1 MCIQALLISE
11 IANTGF
17 ASAAGSS
24 DLSLL
29 KFLEG
34 INSMRL
40 KPQQT
45 GYVATKIGI
54 DLANAPFITMP
65 KGREAVVEAAK
76 VIIDANLAK
85 EHALDEK
92 VHKILDENYDEIEFQ
107 LADERQ
113 LFFMIKKKMAAE
125 SGVIM
130 NYDDRYNDLAHLILD
145 ELYENYLAEYTVNE
159 NQVKNVI
166 FKAFKAFADAYDEID
181 DIVYAKIRG
190 MEKEVIPGSQD
201 YELLYERYYQEELSK
216 RGML

>member
-1 MCIQALLISE
+1 
-11 IANTGF
+11 
-17 ASAAGSS
+17 
-24 DLSLL
+24 
-29 KFLEG
+29 
-34 INSMRL
+34 MRL

-45 GYVATKIGI
+45 RYVATKIGI

-76 VIIDANLAK
+76 KIIDANLAK
-85 EHALDEK
+85 ERELDEK

-125 SGVIM
+125 AGVIM

-145 ELYENYLAEYTVNE
+145 ELYENYLAEYDVNE

-166 FKAFKAFADAYDEID
+166 FKAFKAFADSYDEID
-181 DIVYAKIRG
+181 DIVYDKIRG
-190 MEKEVIPGSQD
+190 MEKEVIPGSED
-201 YELLYERYYQEELSK
+201 YELLYDRLYQEELSK
-216 RGML
+216 RGMF

>member
-1 MCIQALLISE
+1 
-11 IANTGF
+11 
-17 ASAAGSS
+17 
-24 DLSLL
+24 
-29 KFLEG
+29 
-34 INSMRL
+34 MRL

-76 VIIDANLAK
+76 KIIDENLAK

-92 VHKILDENYDEIEFQ
+92 VKKILDENYDEIEFQ
-107 LADERQ
+107 HADERQ

-125 SGVIM
+125 HGVIM

-166 FKAFKAFADAYDEID
+166 FKSFKAFADAFDEID
-181 DIVYAKIRG
+181 DIVYTKIRG

-201 YELLYERYYQEELSK
+201 YELLYERFYQEELSK

>member
-1 MCIQALLISE
+1 
-11 IANTGF
+11 
-17 ASAAGSS
+17 
-24 DLSLL
+24 
-29 KFLEG
+29 
-34 INSMRL
+34 MRL

-65 KGREAVVEAAK
+65 KGREAVVEACK
-76 VIIDANLAK
+76 VIIDENLAK

-92 VHKILDENYDEIEFQ
+92 VKKILDENYDEIEFQ
-107 LADERQ
+107 HADERQ

-125 SGVIM
+125 AGVIM

-145 ELYENYLAEYTVNE
+145 ELYENYLAEYDVNE

-181 DIVYAKIRG
+181 DLVYDKIRG

-201 YELLYERYYQEELSK
+201 YELLYERFYQEELSK